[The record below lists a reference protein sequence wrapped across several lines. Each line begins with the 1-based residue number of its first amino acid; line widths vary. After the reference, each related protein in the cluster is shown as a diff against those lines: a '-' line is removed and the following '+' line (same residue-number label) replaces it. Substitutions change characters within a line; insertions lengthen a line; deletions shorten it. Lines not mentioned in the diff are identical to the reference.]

1 MVLSGDG
8 TQLAAL
14 RRAYGNAPA
23 NAHDPQDWWR
33 AARTGIKEI
42 LRRAN
47 LRPEQ
52 IRCIGVS
59 GDSDGMVALGKDG
72 KVLCPTAM
80 GADQRA
86 EPQIDLL
93 NRAVGARNLL
103 NLASGT
109 AQSSAAAVKL
119 LWLRENEK
127 RVWHDLAVVLAP
139 KDFLRYRLCETLV
152 TDANDASASLLFN
165 PKTRSWSKQ
174 LITLLDF
181 NPGWLPALSS
191 GQLIAGRV
199 TATAAREAGLQ
210 VGTPVVTGGGHAA
223 ATAITAGVLSQGTAL
238 IELGGAGG
246 LFAPTAEALR
256 DPSGRLATTCHCLA
270 GTWALSAGD
279 LAGTEAMEWLQEN
292 VFASEVVHARR
303 IGRDPLEPLT
313 ELAAEVP
320 PGADG
325 LVYLAPTAGAPRAG
339 GFIGLGRRHGRGH
352 LVRAVLESGAI
363 AARAALTA
371 LADLKHA
378 PDEIL
383 AAGPGSGNT
392 LWCQILADALDRPI
406 HAVTTP
412 ESAAT
417 GAAILAGSAVGLYK
431 TVQEACAKMVR
442 SAVTYQPRKAATEV
456 YLALAPTVARLP
468 AAVAGALSDPL
479 PPTAALEANA

>member
-1 MVLSGDG
+1 M
-8 TQLAAL
+8 
-14 RRAYGNAPA
+14 
-23 NAHDPQDWWR
+23 
-33 AARTGIKEI
+33 
-42 LRRAN
+42 
-47 LRPEQ
+47 
-52 IRCIGVS
+52 
-59 GDSDGMVALGKDG
+59 
-72 KVLCPTAM
+72 
-80 GADQRA
+80 
-86 EPQIDLL
+86 
-93 NRAVGARNLL
+93 
-103 NLASGT
+103 
-109 AQSSAAAVKL
+109 
-119 LWLRENEK
+119 
-127 RVWHDLAVVLAP
+127 
-139 KDFLRYRLCETLV
+139 
-152 TDANDASASLLFN
+152 
-165 PKTRSWSKQ
+165 
-174 LITLLDF
+174 
-181 NPGWLPALSS
+181 
-191 GQLIAGRV
+191 
-199 TATAAREAGLQ
+199 
-210 VGTPVVTGGGHAA
+210 VTGGGHAA

-325 LVYLAPTAGAPRAG
+325 LIYLAPTAGGPRAG
-339 GFIGLGRRHGRGH
+339 GFVGLGRRHGRGH

-363 AARAALTA
+363 AARAALAA

-383 AAGPGSGNT
+383 AAGPGSANT

-442 SAVTYQPRKAATEV
+442 SATTYQPRKAATEV

-468 AAVAGALSDPL
+468 GALAGALADPVAPSRRPRSQRMSLARGPLLALHTIFATLVVIALLLHLGEREREVAKVRAIATQEHAETVRSEQDITQQKALLDGLANKDPYVVELLVRDKLQFTGPGEITPPPL
-479 PPTAALEANA
+479 PAVDKAPARR